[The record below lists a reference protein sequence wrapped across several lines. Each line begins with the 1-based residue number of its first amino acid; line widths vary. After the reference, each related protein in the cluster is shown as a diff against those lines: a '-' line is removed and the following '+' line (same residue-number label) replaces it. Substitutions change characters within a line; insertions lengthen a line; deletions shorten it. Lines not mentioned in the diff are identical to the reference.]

1 MEAVI
6 SSLFAVVLEGEATGQ
21 KQIVVP
27 MARSYQIIHA
37 FVTAGED
44 TQIALIR
51 RDLTSGEEMAF
62 AYLWVG
68 EGGAVDRPMEII
80 NTRASHIQGRCVT
93 VVTVGIGCV
102 RRVVL
107 HCVGSPSQALP
118 LE

>member
-6 SSLFAVVLEGEATGQ
+6 SSLFAVVLEGEATPQ

-27 MARSYQIIHA
+27 MARSYQIVHA
-37 FVTAGED
+37 FITAGEGAKI
-44 TQIALIR
+44 TLIR
-51 RDLTSGEEMAF
+51 RDLTSGEETAF
-62 AYLWVG
+62 ACLLVG
-68 EGGAVDRPMEII
+68 EEGAVDRPMEII
-80 NTRASHIQGRCVT
+80 NTRASHIPGRCVT
-93 VVTVGIGCV
+93 VITVGLGCV